1 MKRFV
6 TVHIGE
12 FPVEALAGERREG
25 SERGSERVQDR
36 LVRALRL
43 YLQDK
48 EVSQPGWAYPTAL
61 PQKEGGEIELEL
73 EVDEEL
79 WDEFEREAERQG
91 VTVSK
96 LAGHA
101 ALYYVADVDARDI
114 TQGILDRLDDEEPGG
129 GETGRDPA

>member
-1 MKRFV
+1 MNRFV

-43 YLQDK
+43 YLRDR

-61 PQKEGGEIELEL
+61 PQKEGAEVELEL
-73 EVDEEL
+73 AVDEGL
-79 WDEFEREAERQG
+79 WEEFEQEAERQG

-101 ALYYVADVDARDI
+101 ALYYVAGVDARDL
-114 TQGILDRLDDEEPGG
+114 TQDILDRLGDEESGG